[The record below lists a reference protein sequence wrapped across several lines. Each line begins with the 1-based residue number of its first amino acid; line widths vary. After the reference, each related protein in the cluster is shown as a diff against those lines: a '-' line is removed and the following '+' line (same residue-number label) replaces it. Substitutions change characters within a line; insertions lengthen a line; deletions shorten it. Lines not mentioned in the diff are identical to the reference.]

1 MNNSALCMTTPR
13 PPHARLCLVLLVLL
27 GFSLGC
33 SEFVVIGIE
42 SELASEFG
50 VSISTVGQLI
60 SLFALPYAVCTPLL
74 ALSTGRFRRY
84 RVLLVYTVLFCL
96 GNALSATAQSYGML
110 LAARI
115 LIGSV
120 SGALL
125 AVGVTFI
132 PELTSPKHMSIVI
145 SIVYAAFSV
154 AMVIVTSVG
163 KILADTAGWHYAMDG
178 VLVLALLVCAALLA
192 VMPHS
197 GATDEPSTF
206 AEQVRLLGEPTIICG
221 MLIFVF
227 GVGSVYTF
235 YGYITPYLEHIL
247 GMKTFEAST
256 TLMVYGGFCLFSNI
270 LGGWI
275 DARFGIKA
283 LLVTFALQAAVLFGL
298 FAVQGF
304 TPLALALIF
313 CLATLMYLSSV
324 PCISLFMRVARKRHP
339 KALTLASSLEP
350 MAFNVGISF
359 GTAIGGWVA
368 ARVGIAYEGAMGAVL
383 GVVAFALVLATIKLS
398 QRQQTAPTA
407 QSRQNA
413 KGAD

>member
-163 KILADTAGWHYAMDG
+163 KILADTAG
-178 VLVLALLVCAALLA
+178 
-192 VMPHS
+192 
-197 GATDEPSTF
+197 
-206 AEQVRLLGEPTIICG
+206 
-221 MLIFVF
+221 
-227 GVGSVYTF
+227 
-235 YGYITPYLEHIL
+235 
-247 GMKTFEAST
+247 
-256 TLMVYGGFCLFSNI
+256 
-270 LGGWI
+270 
-275 DARFGIKA
+275 
-283 LLVTFALQAAVLFGL
+283 
-298 FAVQGF
+298 
-304 TPLALALIF
+304 
-313 CLATLMYLSSV
+313 
-324 PCISLFMRVARKRHP
+324 
-339 KALTLASSLEP
+339 
-350 MAFNVGISF
+350 
-359 GTAIGGWVA
+359 
-368 ARVGIAYEGAMGAVL
+368 
-383 GVVAFALVLATIKLS
+383 
-398 QRQQTAPTA
+398 
-407 QSRQNA
+407 
-413 KGAD
+413 